1 MKNSS
6 DVKILKHAIAA
17 LILIIAMSG
26 GQAMA
31 IEEPP
36 FKLELRDGGFEVRDY
51 PSRVVAEVAVSG
63 GQKEAANAGFRLLAG
78 YIFGQNKQRLSIS
91 MTAPVAQWQIHNS
104 RPSWPDTGDESWI
117 VQFTMPRAQALE
129 TLPEPNDN
137 RVRLRVAPAARV
149 AVIRFSGLANPR
161 AVEAETSALNNFV
174 AVRHWRAIGPT
185 SLAQYDPPW
194 TPWFMRRNEIIV
206 PIASK

>member
-1 MKNSS
+1 
-6 DVKILKHAIAA
+6 
-17 LILIIAMSG
+17 
-26 GQAMA
+26 MA

-51 PSRVVAEVAVSG
+51 PPRVVAEVAVSG
-63 GQKEAANAGFRLLAG
+63 GQKQAANAGFRLLAG
-78 YIFGQNKQRLSIS
+78 YIFGQNKRRLSIS
-91 MTAPVAQWQIHNS
+91 MTAPVAQWQINKARS
-104 RPSWPDTGDESWI
+104 GGPEAGDGNWI
-117 VQFTMPRAQALE
+117 VQFTMPRARALE

-161 AVEAETSALNNFV
+161 TVEAETSAVNSFV
-174 AVRHWRAIGPT
+174 AGRHWRAIGPA

-206 PIASK
+206 PIASN